1 MFKKITSKLASLN
14 MRIGGGKIVASALM
28 MLAMTMV
35 AQSAQAT
42 VKTYVRNSS
51 PATSWY
57 QVVDIDWDTEKIVVE
72 CDKNTLVNP
81 SAGTKTLIAICPYN
95 ESDESYK
102 LDWAG
107 KGCTLVY
114 RDNMIYSWN
123 GSGSDPAGGT
133 SITSTLWNSST
144 YLFEFTKDSGVKF
157 NGTTI
162 RTATNTRTD
171 AWGSRM
177 KVGAEGGAVI
187 GGTFKIV
194 VMPKN
199 ETYSSTKTNANF
211 SSTSP
216 ATGIVKNILDDNYV
230 NNVSGGWNKTVEGID
245 WSTQKIVMSLNQTG
259 FANGKEV
266 VGFNLPGGDVI
277 GWGRANS
284 ICFTCSGTTAVK
296 AEWFNGTGGS
306 AGNSTVNN
314 SNGTYLVEISTD
326 GVKVNNTVAVAAS
339 NSQLQRILGQTS
351 LKIGCTNNQVGYTSY
366 YLRVVNKEGYA
377 EATTTTSNILDET
390 KVPSLT
396 SNAFNVNVQLKRS
409 LDNTGWNT
417 FCVPFYIDAA
427 TIASKFGEGT
437 QLRTFSSMEGTTM
450 NFVAATEIEAGK
462 PYLIKPG
469 NAEVPNPT
477 FEGVDIVAGDP
488 TAVGSDGYQM
498 VGTYGLK
505 TLTTDGTNLFLG
517 DGDKFFMP
525 EDESKAT
532 MKGMRA
538 YFVVPSGANYAAL
551 VANIDGTETAIDQI
565 EGAKV
570 VENPNAPVYN
580 LNGQRVG
587 NSLNSLSRGVYIQN
601 GKKYVVK

>member
-35 AQSAQAT
+35 AQNAQAATHKYT
-42 VKTYVRNSS
+42 VSTTRGTTWVNNYN
-51 PATSWY
+51 
-57 QVVDIDWDTEKIVVE
+57 IDWDTEKLVIKVDLTGLYTQNASLASGDQMLLAVCPSDGTLGWNAKNSLLYLSSATNVRAFTFNTDNANTTSGSGDIAWGSTTPTTFTYKKGDGLKMNGTQLSANDKLSDVFGASNIKVGIESDKSITANYEIWILPKDKDVPTNATFENVVTSKRE
-72 CDKNTLVNP
+72 NYTTTYHQADGWVDTYDIDWDTQNLVVSVNSIGSNYSNAQVFDVCGADYNP
-81 SAGTKTLIAICPYN
+81 GWGYGFMCYN
-95 ESDESYK
+95 ESSQFHYYMFTNDGNSVSKNTTQNKPSAYIFVFSKSEGLK
-102 LDWAG
+102 
-107 KGCTLVY
+107 C
-114 RDNMIYSWN
+114 N
-123 GSGSDPAGGT
+123 GIQGLTASE
-133 SITSTLWNSST
+133 IT
-144 YLFEFTKDSGVKF
+144 Y
-157 NGTTI
+157 I
-162 RTATNTRTD
+162 TNF
-171 AWGSRM
+171 SKI
-177 KVGAEGGAVI
+177 KVGVTGPWSDATTFNYIRIVDKATGNVI
-187 GGTFKIV
+187 SES
-194 VMPKN
+194 KN
-199 ETYSSTKTNANF
+199 NNF
-211 SSTSP
+211 S
-216 ATGIVKNILDDNYV
+216 A
-230 NNVSGGWNKTVEGID
+230 
-245 WSTQKIVMSLNQTG
+245 QT
-259 FANGKEV
+259 
-266 VGFNLPGGDVI
+266 
-277 GWGRANS
+277 
-284 ICFTCSGTTAVK
+284 
-296 AEWFNGTGGS
+296 
-306 AGNSTVNN
+306 
-314 SNGTYLVEISTD
+314 
-326 GVKVNNTVAVAAS
+326 
-339 NSQLQRILGQTS
+339 
-351 LKIGCTNNQVGYTSY
+351 
-366 YLRVVNKEGYA
+366 
-377 EATTTTSNILDET
+377 
-390 KVPSLT
+390 
-396 SNAFNVNVQLKRS
+396 NVNVQLQRK

-437 QLRTFSSMEGTTM
+437 QLRTFHSMEGTTM

-488 TAVGSDGYQM
+488 TAVEYNGYQM

-517 DGDKFFMP
+517 DGDKFYKP
-525 EDESKAT
+525 EESNAT

-538 YFVVPSGANYAAL
+538 YFVVPSSVNPVAL